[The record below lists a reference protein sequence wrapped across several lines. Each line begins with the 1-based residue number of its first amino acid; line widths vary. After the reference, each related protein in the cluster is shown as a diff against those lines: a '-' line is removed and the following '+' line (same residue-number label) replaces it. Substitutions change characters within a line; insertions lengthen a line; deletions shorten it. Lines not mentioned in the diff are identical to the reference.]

1 MKTIKSN
8 YAVISED
15 VVYIHESKPQI
26 YPAFQTLLQDVEV
39 IFNDNGFI
47 EISGK
52 EIVYDLS
59 FDGFYYKNQ
68 DVHEDYIKMKFDLF
82 SFKKKP
88 YVKSG
93 WFRKNKT
100 VLYKE
105 IRNNFKIICTTF

>member
-8 YAVISED
+8 YAVID
-15 VVYIHESKPQI
+15 DNTIYLHDIKPNI
-26 YPAFQTLLQDVEV
+26 FPAFQTLLQDAEI
-39 IFNDNGFI
+39 IFNEFGYI

-59 FDGFYYKNQ
+59 FDGFYYTNQ

-93 WFRKNKT
+93 WFRTKKLSDFKQILKSVNT
-100 VLYKE
+100 
-105 IRNNFKIICTTF
+105 NFFSV